1 MENLVAAIDLHT
13 KRVAEILGKGDR
25 LVCAAAKVAIELRI
39 VQVQKQTGFPHLAE
53 REAISLVPR
62 ILLIGGCSALSQA
75 GEQADTFEQG
85 EPHIAAPT
93 LKQIQIEQTGSQQ
106 TRIKGRQRFE
116 VVVIYAKSK
125 EFHWLEVQRRK
136 ALCSLRGVATAIHQ
150 RRRAGSIGL
159 ERIVERNVLLPR
171 PGVFEEGK
179 LPRHFP
185 LDARQCH
192 ADRTVQTQMVEA
204 AIFNVY
210 QSSGNMLVGVITP
223 GGRVGSGAAKE
234 SHGNLLGDLPAE
246 IAAVNRA
253 QARRP
258 GNEQSTHSQG
268 HRRIG
273 VLVSKTDAIGAVD

>member
-75 GEQADTFEQG
+75 GEQTD
-85 EPHIAAPT
+85 
-93 LKQIQIEQTGSQQ
+93 SQQ

-136 ALCSLRGVATAIHQ
+136 AL
-150 RRRAGSIGL
+150 
-159 ERIVERNVLLPR
+159 
-171 PGVFEEGK
+171 
-179 LPRHFP
+179 
-185 LDARQCH
+185 
-192 ADRTVQTQMVEA
+192 
-204 AIFNVY
+204 
-210 QSSGNMLVGVITP
+210 
-223 GGRVGSGAAKE
+223 
-234 SHGNLLGDLPAE
+234 
-246 IAAVNRA
+246 
-253 QARRP
+253 
-258 GNEQSTHSQG
+258 
-268 HRRIG
+268 
-273 VLVSKTDAIGAVD
+273 